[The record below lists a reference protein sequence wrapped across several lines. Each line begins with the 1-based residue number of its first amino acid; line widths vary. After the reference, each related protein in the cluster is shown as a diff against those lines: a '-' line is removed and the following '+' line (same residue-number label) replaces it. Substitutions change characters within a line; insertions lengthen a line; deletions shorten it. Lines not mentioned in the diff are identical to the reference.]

1 MTRINVDIDP
11 RKLTDEHLLA
21 EHREIKRLPA
31 VYNKYSKIGMPKEF
45 TLGKGHVKFFLD
57 KYKYTHKRYIQIYKE
72 CLSRGFNVED
82 YSNNWN
88 DISQEDYNDY
98 TPSIKDMYLL
108 TDRIRERINESKKEF
123 FHFYG
128 RKITKQEAID
138 LLCGIK

>member
-45 TLGKGHVKFFLD
+45 TLGKGHVKFFLN
-57 KYKYTHKRYIQIYKE
+57 KYKYTHKRYNKIYLE
-72 CLSRGFNVED
+72 CLQRGFNVED
-82 YSNNWN
+82 YSSNWN
-88 DISQEDYNDY
+88 TILQEDYNDY
-98 TPSIKDMYLL
+98 VPTENDDMMLKG
-108 TDRIRERINESKKEF
+108 RIIERIHNSKKQF
-123 FHFYG
+123 FHYYG
-128 RKITKQEAID
+128 QKITKQEAID